1 MNIKPQDFLKSVYFS
16 AKFVFLPMGAK
27 MLSNAGLCWQP
38 GQWKRLLDMEE
49 AADGKLKAWVK
60 WGLSHAS
67 SCVSLKGGG
76 RRSSPRRH
84 QEEREDNMGP
94 SSLGFPDSKA
104 KTMATNTQEPG
115 TLDLSWVLT

>member
-1 MNIKPQDFLKSVYFS
+1 
-16 AKFVFLPMGAK
+16 

-49 AADGKLKAWVK
+49 ARRWEAKSLGEMGSESCIFL
-60 WGLSHAS
+60 
-67 SCVSLKGGG
+67 CVSQRWWEKVESEKTPG
-76 RRSSPRRH
+76 
-84 QEEREDNMGP
+84 
-94 SSLGFPDSKA
+94 GFPDSKA